1 MLTTL
6 AACLS
11 LILPLAPPP
20 LPTRPALRHCAPCA
34 QLAEDG
40 DSELAPADMA
50 ALRARIEKTQTQG
63 GLSTPAQQLFELAT
77 EKAPNDVMREFY
89 PPSSQLV
96 GAGLSVPPGEE
107 PLTAFARP
115 R

>member
-11 LILPLAPPP
+11 LVILPLAPPP
-20 LPTRPALRHCAPCA
+20 LPTARPALRHCAPCA

-50 ALRARIEKTQTQG
+50 AFVEVRDKAFVTL
-63 GLSTPAQQLFELAT
+63 GLSSAT
-77 EKAPNDVMREFY
+77 
-89 PPSSQLV
+89 
-96 GAGLSVPPGEE
+96 SV
-107 PLTAFARP
+107 RP
-115 R
+115 TN